1 MAESAVDFL
10 LQSIKDL
17 VVYNSRLMQDK
28 KGEIEILETDLRL
41 LRAFLRD
48 TLKNRK
54 KNERINHLVRKIQDV
69 VYEAENI
76 IDAFVTSAAVEKNP
90 KSYSGNA
97 ADLLAIGPEVEWIMN
112 QVKLWTTDSRI
123 STVDDSDSHRRLEP
137 RLPREENVVGFAD
150 VTEDL
155 IRRLTRETNYFDV
168 ISVIG
173 MFGLGKT
180 TLACKVY
187 NDEKIQYFFPRRIWL
202 SISQDFSARDIFLDI
217 LKQLTTI
224 SDRILAKNDHE
235 LAYVV
240 AGLLEGRKFLIVM
253 DDVWETADWDRLHA
267 ALPEDNTKGKVLI
280 TSRMNGVGYYASRPR
295 PPYNLRLFNLEE
307 SWELLRLEALGKLDC
322 PSQLELVGRR
332 IAKSCDGL
340 PLAIAVI
347 GGMLATMSSGS
358 VTTATR
364 RYWEKVSDHVSSY
377 AIGID
382 PAYRM
387 QKSISLSYDKL
398 PYHLRPCFLYFGLFP
413 KDYEIPVS
421 KLIRMWIGEGFVQQ
435 ELDYSLEETAE
446 KYLEDLINRNLVKS
460 DKFNPDG
467 TVKIC
472 RVHDTVR
479 DFCSIEPAN
488 ENFLQEI
495 KYERDG
501 QFVPSTSDLD
511 KYHRLS
517 MHSKCLKFISSKPRV
532 RRARSFVC
540 FSKDKYVL
548 SPENSTNIIGAFKL
562 LRVLDVSPFTF
573 TKINS
578 DLYNLLH
585 LRYIALSSDLSVL
598 PSKFNQLWNIQTL
611 IVDTTCR
618 TLKVEAD
625 IWKMNQLR
633 HFKTNASATLPKSTK
648 SGKKSSELQT
658 LSFISVES
666 CMEQLSDR
674 VPNLKKLGIRG
685 QLGLLFDGRHGSF
698 DSLRKMRELGKLKLI
713 NDVYPYPQREAGVGS
728 FPEYRRFPPSLT
740 SLTLCA
746 TFLSWEH
753 MSTLGKL
760 EGLEVLKLKDNAF
773 SGSILKAVDGG
784 FQQLELLHIEDTD
797 LIVWNA
803 SSRHYPKLRS
813 LVLKYCKKLR
823 GIPVEL
829 ADIPSLQKL
838 EMHTCISAAKSAKD
852 ISDAK
857 KKTLAEGS
865 EFVLSIYPPIS

>member
-1 MAESAVDFL
+1 MAEAAADFL
-10 LQSIKDL
+10 LENLKDTL
-17 VVYNSRLMQDK
+17 VYHTNLIIGA
-28 KGEIEILETDLRL
+28 KGQIENLERDLDFF
-41 LRAFLRD
+41 RAFLRD
-48 TLKNRK
+48 RVKKRRK
-54 KNERINHLVRKIQDV
+54 DEFMKVVVREIQDL
-69 VYEAENI
+69 VYESEDI
-76 IDAFVTSAAVEKNP
+76 IDAFITNAVHQ
-90 KSYSGNA
+90 KSTKSSSSI
-97 ADLLAIGPEVEWIMN
+97 DLYAVAKKVEGIKQKAERRMP
-112 QVKLWTTDSRI
+112 LFGILS
-123 STVDDSDSHRRLEP
+123 VDDEDSHEKPEP
-137 RLPREENVVGFAD
+137 RPPKKKNLVGFKDA
-150 VTEDL
+150 TEDL

-187 NDEKIQYFFPRRIWL
+187 NDLEIQCLFPIRIWL

-240 AGLLEGRKFLIVM
+240 AGLLEGQKFLIVM

-267 ALPEDNTKGKVLI
+267 ALPQDNTKGKVLI

-347 GGMLATMSSGS
+347 GGMLVTRSSGS

-364 RYWEKVSDHVSSY
+364 RCWEKVSNHVSSY
-377 AIGID
+377 AIGND
-382 PAYRM
+382 PADRM

-460 DKFNPDG
+460 DKFKPDG
-467 TVKIC
+467 TVHRC
-472 RVHDTVR
+472 RVQDMVH
-479 DFCSIEPAN
+479 DFCRIEAAN
-488 ENFLQEI
+488 ENFLHEI
-495 KYERDG
+495 KYERDR
-501 QFVPSTSDLD
+501 QFAPSTFDID
-511 KYHRLS
+511 KCRRLS
-517 MHSKCLKFISSKPRV
+517 LHSNCKDFISSRPFGPRV
-532 RRARSFVC
+532 SSFVC
-540 FSKDKYVL
+540 FSNDKYVM
-548 SPENSTNIIGAFKL
+548 SPENSRNIITAFKL
-562 LRVLDVSPFTF
+562 LRVLDVLPFKF

-585 LRYIALSSDLSVL
+585 LRYIALSSNLSVL

-633 HFKTNASATLPKSTK
+633 HFRTNASATLLKSTK
-648 SGKKSSELQT
+648 GGKTSAQLQT
-658 LSFISVES
+658 LGFISVES
-666 CMEQLSDR
+666 CTDALSDQA
-674 VPNLKKLGIRG
+674 PNLKKLGIRG
-685 QLGLLFDGRHGSF
+685 QLAMLFSRRNGAF
-698 DSLRKMRELGKLKLI
+698 DSLGKMSGLGKLKLI
-713 NDVYPYPQREAGVGS
+713 NDTYPNPRREGGLS
-728 FPEYRRFPPSLT
+728 SLPKYDRFPPSLT

-753 MSTLGKL
+753 ISTLGLL
-760 EGLEVLKLKDNAF
+760 ERLEVLKLKDYAF
-773 SGSILKAVDGG
+773 SGDIWEAADGG
-784 FQQLELLHIEDTD
+784 FRCLELLHIEDTD
-797 LIVWNA
+797 LIDWNA
-803 SSRHYPKLRS
+803 SSHHYPKLNT
-813 LVLKYCKKLR
+813 LVLKNCQKLR
-823 GIPVEL
+823 RIPAEL

-838 EMHTCISAAKSAKD
+838 ELHTCISAAESAKD
-852 ISDAK
+852 ILDAK
-857 KKTLAEGS
+857 KQTLAEGS
-865 EFVLSIYPPIS
+865 AFTLSIFPPIE